1 MYFIFLLRIR
11 HSWVL
16 VWFGKFFGV
25 CLVFWW
31 GFFGDFAIWSF
42 LVYILF
48 KVSMSS
54 HKWTRVCSS
63 ALTINW
69 ISLSLIL
76 FSVWSI
82 LILFLSC
89 WLFFYST
96 ASRILNPPMQNH
108 LYTPSFLFAIFF
120 FFFSPVRQ
128 GRQCDVLD
136 ISTVHLRYTETFDF
150 TLCHF

>member
-1 MYFIFLLRIR
+1 M
-11 HSWVL
+11 
-16 VWFGKFFGV
+16 
-25 CLVFWW
+25 CL
-31 GFFGDFAIWSF
+31 FFGDFAIWSF

-54 HKWTRVCSS
+54 HKWSRVCSS

-120 FFFSPVRQ
+120 FFFFPQWDRAGSVMCWISVQCTSGTLKHLTSPCVISRMYFLALSPEPQ
-128 GRQCDVLD
+128 QEFGQIVPHFC
-136 ISTVHLRYTETFDF
+136 STV
-150 TLCHF
+150 

>member
-1 MYFIFLLRIR
+1 M
-11 HSWVL
+11 
-16 VWFGKFFGV
+16 
-25 CLVFWW
+25 CL
-31 GFFGDFAIWSF
+31 FFGDFAIWSF

-54 HKWTRVCSS
+54 HKWSRVCSS

-120 FFFSPVRQ
+120 FFFSPSETGQAVWCAGYQYSAPQVHWNIWLHLVSFLECIFLPLALSHNRN
-128 GRQCDVLD
+128 LD
-136 ISTVHLRYTETFDF
+136 R
-150 TLCHF
+150 LCHISAALCS